1 MSEFANIL
9 VVKIGGGAG
18 LNLAWCADD
27 LAELARQRLLVV
39 VHGVSDRLNR
49 LCAERGVEVRTLISP
64 SGHSSRYTDPLT
76 RDLFVEAARSVSAEL
91 RQSLAERGVRA
102 AAIEGA
108 ILGQRKDAVR
118 AVVDGRVR
126 VIRDDYSGTIT
137 QVLPDPIAEALRA
150 GLVPLLPPLASSPD
164 GFLNVDGDRAS
175 AAVAASL
182 RASELVILSNV
193 RGLYRSWPD
202 DSSLVARVPQSQLE
216 AALSWAEGRMK
227 RKVLGAQEALRGGVS
242 RVIIGDG
249 RQPQPIRAALSGQGT
264 EFCP

>member
-1 MSEFANIL
+1 MSHPEQVL
-9 VVKIGGGAG
+9 VVKLGGGAG

-27 LAELARQRLLVV
+27 LAELALQRLLVV
-39 VHGVSDRLNR
+39 VHGVSERLNR
-49 LCAERGVEVRTLISP
+49 LCAERGVAVRTLISP
-64 SGHSSRYTDPLT
+64 SGHTSRYTDAAT
-76 RDLFVEAARSVSAEL
+76 RDLFVEAAQASSAEL
-91 RQSLAERGVRA
+91 RQALAERGVQA
-102 AAIEGA
+102 VPIEGA
-108 ILGQRKDAVR
+108 ILGQRKEAVR

-126 VIRDDYSGTIT
+126 VIRDDYSGMICGV
-137 QVLPDPIAEALRA
+137 QPAPILEALRA
-150 GLVPLLPPLASSPD
+150 GLVPILPPLASSPD

-202 DSSLVARVPQSQLE
+202 DTSLVARVPQAQLE
-216 AALSWAEGRMK
+216 AALAWAEGRMK
-227 RKVLGAQEALRGGVS
+227 RKVLGAQEALQGGVG

-249 RQPQPIRAALSGQGT
+249 RQPQPIRAALGGQGT